1 MFSSVRKIVMYQST
15 STSVIFGLVGAT
27 FGWYK
32 GVEKYE
38 DHHEYNKKIILS
50 TLTNGGIFALIG
62 AYPVVTFPI
71 ICSLY
76 AYEKYTD
83 EYK

>member
-1 MFSSVRKIVMYQST
+1 MYQST

-32 GVEKYE
+32 GVEQYE
-38 DHHEYNKKIILS
+38 HHHECNKKIILS
-50 TLTNGGIFALIG
+50 SLINGGIFALLG

-71 ICSLY
+71 IY

-83 EYK
+83 K